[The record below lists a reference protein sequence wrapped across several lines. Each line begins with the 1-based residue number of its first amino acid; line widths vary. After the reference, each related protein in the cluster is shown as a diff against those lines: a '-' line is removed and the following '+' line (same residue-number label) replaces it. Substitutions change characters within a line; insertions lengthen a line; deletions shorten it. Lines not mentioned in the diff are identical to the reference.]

1 MPAAPSTMASVSDTS
16 DKPTLRRSVLAHRR
30 AVPLAERSAGDAART
45 AALVTALRRTP
56 GLRGARIV
64 TCYVSVGA
72 EPDTSAL
79 RAALAAAGLRV
90 LLPRLRADGSL
101 DWALDAR
108 GSTVGGRGIPEP
120 TGPALDPYQADLWLV
135 PALAVDRRG
144 TRLGRGG
151 GSYDRSLPADRPVVA
166 LLHDGELV
174 PALPA
179 ESHDRPVSHVALP
192 TGVVAL

>member
-1 MPAAPSTMASVSDTS
+1 MARVQDSS
-16 DKPTLRRSVLAHRR
+16 DKPALRRSLGGRRR
-30 AVPLAERSAGDAART
+30 ALPLAERSAGDAART
-45 AALVTALRRTP
+45 AALLEALRCAP
-56 GLRGARIV
+56 DLRGARTV

-72 EPDTSAL
+72 EPDTSEL

-90 LLPRLRADGSL
+90 LLPRLRADGGL
-101 DWALDAR
+101 AWALEDGGLA
-108 GSTVGGRGIPEP
+108 VGAGRIPEP
-120 TGPALDPYQADLWLV
+120 IGPALDPYQAELWLV

-151 GSYDRSLPADRPVVA
+151 GSYDRTLPAGRPVVA

-174 PALPA
+174 SALPA

-192 TGVVAL
+192 TGVVAI